1 VLTRSAALVASLA
14 LVSGCGATAHRPVE
28 SAAPVLTAARPLVV
42 TGYALAGSA
51 TPATVARDGA
61 LVDVVG
67 VDGVSLLGPRRV
79 SAVPAD
85 VAALRNATARAH
97 RTAVLLVSNYN
108 DRIGDF
114 DERRAHRMLSSKRNR
129 RAVVKALVRR
139 AVGFGGIQLDLE
151 SLRARD
157 RVGLTKLTRS
167 LRSALPRSKS
177 VSMAFMASGNAAGY
191 RARGYD
197 LTALG
202 RLLDSAVLMSYDLHG
217 PWSGPG
223 PIAAMPWV
231 ERELA
236 YFVTRVPRSR
246 VDLGAAAYGYRW
258 GGGAP
263 ELSVPQARTLA
274 GSRAQWDATA
284 GEWHASLP
292 GGRTLWWDD
301 TRSVDLRRQLA
312 TSQHLH
318 GLAVWELGSSGGLG

>member
-1 VLTRSAALVASLA
+1 MLIRAAAFVASLTLLA
-14 LVSGCGATAHRPVE
+14 GCGATAHRITE
-28 SAAPVLTAARPLVV
+28 SAPALTAARPLVV

-51 TPATVARDGA
+51 TPASIARDSGF
-61 LVDVVG
+61 VDVVG

-79 SAVPAD
+79 SAVQAD
-85 VAALRNATARAH
+85 AAALRDAAAKAH
-97 RTAVLLVSNYN
+97 RTAVLLVSNYSN
-108 DRIGDF
+108 AIGDF

-129 RAVVKALVRR
+129 TAVVRTLVRR
-139 AVGFGGIQLDLE
+139 AAGFGGIQLDLE

-167 LRSALPRSKS
+167 LRAALPRSKS
-177 VSMAFMASGNAAGY
+177 VSMAFMASSSAAGY

-197 LTALG
+197 LTALSG
-202 RLLDSAVLMSYDLHG
+202 VLDTAVLMAYDLHG

-223 PIAAMPWV
+223 PIAALPWV
-231 ERELA
+231 KRELA
-236 YFVTRVPRSR
+236 YFLTRVPRSK

-263 ELSVPQARTLA
+263 ELTVPQARNLA
-274 GSRAQWDATA
+274 GSHAQWDATA

-301 TRSVDLRRQLA
+301 SRSVDLRLQLA